1 MSIFSPSAQ
10 GLEKCLQFY
19 CTRQPYWDHLDEHI
33 FQRDFNRY
41 WPDLSPQEKQG
52 VLMRSL
58 ADLRLVQ
65 RMLPDVSTVP
75 ASAVFDLLVA
85 TRIKRGQGGRSNEG
99 RLLQIAQALLERG
112 ANPNHVGEDPLGT
125 GPFSVLELCLSGA
138 GGARSEAMEWVKLL
152 IGAGADPSLKGHPRH
167 GPPLELALRL
177 DDPGPLLLLLES
189 GADSTAA
196 TLLEERKSTIRGA
209 FSAWQKSERLKQG
222 LSPGPVASHRW
233 VQRL

>member
-1 MSIFSPSAQ
+1 MGRGFRERGAAGAIVSVSSPAAQ

-41 WPDLSPQEKQG
+41 WPDLSPQEKQE

-85 TRIKRGQGGRSNEG
+85 TRIKRGQG
-99 RLLQIAQALLERG
+99 
-112 ANPNHVGEDPLGT
+112 
-125 GPFSVLELCLSGA
+125 
-138 GGARSEAMEWVKLL
+138 
-152 IGAGADPSLKGHPRH
+152 ADPM
-167 GPPLELALRL
+167 
-177 DDPGPLLLLLES
+177 
-189 GADSTAA
+189 
-196 TLLEERKSTIRGA
+196 RG
-209 FSAWQKSERLKQG
+209 SCSR
-222 LSPGPVASHRW
+222 SHRPCSSE
-233 VQRL
+233 VPIPTT